1 MGWNWKGDIPV
12 QGFINSPDSLLA
24 SFNSGKETGRL
35 ILITGPSG
43 SGKTRWCLEFVKL
56 SKASGYNP
64 IGLVS
69 PAVFKDNLKVGID
82 LINLVSDEQRHL
94 ALRRAETGEG
104 QFPAHWNLNPE
115 VLEWGNGILGQL
127 NSCDLIILDE
137 LGPLELDHGG
147 GLTNGIELVSLRRY
161 RLACVVIRPSLVGT
175 AWSLWPW
182 AEIFHI
188 PYNFS
193 SETRT

>member
-1 MGWNWKGDIPV
+1 V

-24 SFNSGKETGRL
+24 SINLGNQTGRL

-43 SGKTRWCLEFVKL
+43 SGKTPWCLEFVKL

-64 IGLVS
+64 VGLVS
-69 PAVFKDNLKVGID
+69 PAVFKDNIKVGID

-94 ALRRAETGEG
+94 ALRRAETGG
-104 QFPAHWNLNPE
+104 DQFPAHWNLNPE

-127 NSCDLIILDE
+127 NSCDLLILDE
-137 LGPLELDHGG
+137 LGPLELDRGG